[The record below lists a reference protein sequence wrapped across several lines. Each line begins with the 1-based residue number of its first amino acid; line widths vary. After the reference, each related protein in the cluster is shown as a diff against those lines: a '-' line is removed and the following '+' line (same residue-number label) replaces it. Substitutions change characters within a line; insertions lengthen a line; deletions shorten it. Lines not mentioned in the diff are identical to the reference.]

1 MNDRLARI
9 ETIIE
14 DWASDDSDAIDD
26 LDALC
31 QIADILGVEVEA
43 RTENP

>member
-1 MNDRLARI
+1 MNQLSQIR
-9 ETIIE
+9 TIIE
-14 DWASDDSDAIDD
+14 DWASDDSDEIDD

-31 QIADILGVEVEA
+31 QIADLLGVEVEA